1 MNQANDP
8 SKQDQPA
15 PSKASS
21 GGTPASPA
29 ESGSGANR
37 GWLLPLVV
45 VLVVVAVCI
54 SIGLAMTRHTAKPGT
69 ETAPAAPAE
78 SFSTPATNAP
88 PEAPATN
95 ATSGSN
101 SPALVPPPLKLQGI
115 VYDQARPWAIVNG
128 TTVYSGDRVG
138 DFRVKEISQNTITL
152 EDTNGALKTLFLGR

>member
-1 MNQANDP
+1 MNKPNDP
-8 SKQDQPA
+8 PKKDQSAPPKA
-15 PSKASS
+15 PS
-21 GGTPASPA
+21 GGSPASPV

-45 VLVVVAVCI
+45 VLIVVAVCI
-54 SIGLAMTRHTAKPGT
+54 SIGLLMSRHTAKPGA
-69 ETAPAAPAE
+69 EPAPAAPAE
-78 SFSTPATNAP
+78 SFSTPVTNAL
-88 PEAPATN
+88 PEAPTTS

-138 DFRVKEISQNTITL
+138 DFRVKEISPNTITL